1 MAFFVKKLGKKLG
14 AWFIQFLKDLS
25 TAVVSLWR
33 FLFPGVVKQ
42 PLFIARSLCKTN
54 TRKQLVQNLFFLLA
68 AYAVSIV
75 LMFCKSLWAGSV
87 YTVILRYIL
96 PLALLCGFLAAVYNA
111 SSSEFRLLLLMST
124 CGLLVQTAISTNTA
138 AELIRHHVYAVIGGI
153 AGAVLYYLLTEIEPR
168 CAVRLLNTISV
179 LLYIA
184 LLFTTAHHG
193 TKNWFSFSGSS
204 VQGTELTRLLAV
216 VSIARSCTLPEKS
229 DRLRTIAVFETI
241 GLHLLCL
248 VLVNELSTGIIILIT
263 GIVLL
268 LLSVRQ
274 LRWTALG
281 LGVTGL
287 AGYIVYLTCKLCF
300 QLGGGG
306 ILKGGS
312 LIYSKVIMRLHP
324 EQAGDSY
331 QIDQARRSL
340 LLSGWFGSSAEDVYI
355 PAGDTDFVL
364 VSAAKTFGY
373 SFFFVIILLMFALLV
388 LGLIHAEDSS
398 FPGVLCL
405 GSVLTLQIQFLC
417 NAVSALSIGPI
428 MGITCP
434 FLSLGGT
441 SLVVTFFFCGVL
453 LAASSSLPPE
463 KPIFFYKR
471 KGEVDREQ

>member
-1 MAFFVKKLGKKLG
+1 MTFFVKKLGRWLSR
-14 AWFIQFLKDLS
+14 FVKDLRS
-25 TAVVSLWR
+25 AVVSLWR

-42 PLFIARSLCKTN
+42 PLLIARSLCRAS
-54 TRKQLVQNLFFLLA
+54 TRKQLVQNLFFVLGV
-68 AYAVSIV
+68 YAVSTV

-87 YTVILRYIL
+87 YTIVLRYIL

-138 AELIRHHVYAVIGGI
+138 AELIRHHFFA
-153 AGAVLYYLLTEIEPR
+153 AGAGLLAAIAYYFLGQLEPR
-168 CAVRLLNTISV
+168 CAVRLLNTLSIFIYV
-179 LLYIA
+179 A

-216 VSIARSCTLPEKS
+216 ISIARACTMPEKS
-229 DRLRTIAVFETI
+229 DRPRTMLVFETI
-241 GLHLLCL
+241 ALHLLSL
-248 VLVNELSTGIIILIT
+248 VFVNELATAVVIFLT

-281 LGVTGL
+281 LGVTSL

-306 ILKGGS
+306 IFKGGS
-312 LIYSKVIMRLHP
+312 LIYSKVTMRLHP
-324 EQAGDSY
+324 AQAGDSY
-331 QIDQARRSL
+331 QIDQARQAL
-340 LLSGWFGSSAEDVYI
+340 LLSGWFGSSADTYV
-355 PAGDTDFVL
+355 PVADTDFVL
-364 VSAAKTFGY
+364 TSAIKTFGY
-373 SFFFVIILLMFALLV
+373 SFFFVIILLMFGLLV
-388 LGLIHAEDSS
+388 LGLIHADQS
-398 FPGVLCL
+398 FPGQLSLACI
-405 GSVLTLQIQFLC
+405 LTLEIQFIC
-417 NAVSALSIGPI
+417 NAASALSIGPI

-471 KGEVDREQ
+471 GGKNE

>member
-1 MAFFVKKLGKKLG
+1 MAFFVKKLGRWLSR
-14 AWFIQFLKDLS
+14 LVKDLRS
-25 TAVVSLWR
+25 AVVVVSR
-33 FLFPGVVKQ
+33 FLFPGVAKQ
-42 PLFIARSLCKTN
+42 PLFIARSLYKAS
-54 TRKQLVQNLFFLLA
+54 TRKQLVQNLFFVLGV
-68 AYAVSIV
+68 YAVSV
-75 LMFCKSLWAGSV
+75 ALMFCRSLWAGSV
-87 YTVILRYIL
+87 YTIVLRYIL

-111 SSSEFRLLLLMST
+111 ISSEFRLLLLMST

-179 LLYIA
+179 FLYIA

-216 VSIARSCTLPEKS
+216 ICAARICTMPEKS
-229 DRLRTIAVFETI
+229 SKQRTLMVFSTLF
-241 GLHLLCL
+241 LHLGFL
-248 VLVNELSTGIIILIT
+248 VLLNEFSIA
-263 GIVLL
+263 IVIFVTVILL
-268 LLSVRQ
+268 LLVSVQQ
-274 LRWTALG
+274 LRWSVIGVAATALG
-281 LGVTGL
+281 
-287 AGYIVYLTCKLCF
+287 GYTTFLVCKLCY

-306 ILKGGS
+306 IPKGGN
-312 LIYSKVIMRLHP
+312 LIYSKIITRLHP
-324 EQAGDSY
+324 EQAADSY

-355 PAGDTDFVL
+355 PAGETDFVL

-373 SFFFVIILLMFALLV
+373 SFFFVIILLMFGLLV
-388 LGLIHAEDSS
+388 LGLIHAEDRS
-398 FPGVLCL
+398 FPGLLCL

-417 NAVSALSIGPI
+417 NAGSAIGLTPI

-471 KGEVDREQ
+471 KGEVDSEQ

>member
-1 MAFFVKKLGKKLG
+1 MTFFVKKLGRWLSR
-14 AWFIQFLKDLS
+14 FVKDLRS
-25 TAVVSLWR
+25 AVVSLWR

-42 PLFIARSLCKTN
+42 PLLIARSLCRAS
-54 TRKQLVQNLFFLLA
+54 TRKQLVQNLFFVLGV
-68 AYAVSIV
+68 YAVSTV

-87 YTVILRYIL
+87 YTIVLRYIL

-111 SSSEFRLLLLMST
+111 SSSEFRICLLLSISGLMTQS
-124 CGLLVQTAISTNTA
+124 VISTNTA

-168 CAVRLLNTISV
+168 CAVRLLNTLSLFFYV
-179 LLYIA
+179 S
-184 LLFTTAHHG
+184 LLFSSARHSA
-193 TKNWFSFSGSS
+193 KNWLSIGGGSI
-204 VQGTELTRLLAV
+204 QGTEITRLLAV
-216 VSIARSCTLPEKS
+216 ICAARICTMPEKS
-229 DRLRTIAVFETI
+229 SKQRTVMVFQTLF
-241 GLHLLCL
+241 LHLGFL
-248 VLVNELSTGIIILIT
+248 VLVNELSTGAIILIT
-263 GIVLL
+263 GIALL

-300 QLGGGG
+300 QLGGGS
-306 ILKGGS
+306 IFRGGS
-312 LIYSKVIMRLHP
+312 LIYSKIITRLHP
-324 EQAGDSY
+324 EQAADSY

-355 PAGDTDFVL
+355 PAGETDFVL
-364 VSAAKTFGY
+364 VSAVKTFGY

-417 NAVSALSIGPI
+417 NAASALSIGPI

-471 KGEVDREQ
+471 SGKNE

>member
-1 MAFFVKKLGKKLG
+1 MAFFIKKLGKKLDV
-14 AWFIQFLKDLS
+14 WFIQLLKDLR
-25 TAVVSLWR
+25 TAVVSLVR
-33 FLFPGVVKQ
+33 FLFPGVVRQ
-42 PLFIARSLCKTN
+42 PLFIARSLCKAN
-54 TRKQLVQNLFFLLA
+54 TRKQLVQNLIFLLA
-68 AYAVSIV
+68 AYTASVT
-75 LMFCKSLWAGSV
+75 LMFSKSLVAGSF
-87 YTVILRYIL
+87 YTIILKFLL
-96 PLALLCGFLAAVYNA
+96 PSAVLCVFLATIYNTSTSA
-111 SSSEFRLLLLMST
+111 FRILLLLSIS
-124 CGLLVQTAISTNTA
+124 GLMVQTAISTNTA
-138 AELIRHHVYAVIGGI
+138 AELIRHHFFAAGAGLLAVI
-153 AGAVLYYLLTEIEPR
+153 VYYFLAQLEPR
-168 CAVRLLNTISV
+168 CAVRLLNALCIFI
-179 LLYIA
+179 YIT

-204 VQGTELTRLLAV
+204 VQGTEITRLLAV
-216 VSIARSCTLPEKS
+216 ICAARICTMPEKS
-229 DRLRTIAVFETI
+229 SKQRTVMVFQTLF
-241 GLHLLCL
+241 LHLGFL
-248 VLVNELSTGIIILIT
+248 VLVNELSTGAIILIT
-263 GIVLL
+263 GIALL

-300 QLGGGG
+300 QLGGGS
-306 ILKGGS
+306 IFRGGS
-312 LIYSKVIMRLHP
+312 LIYSKIITRLHP
-324 EQAGDSY
+324 EQAADSY

-388 LGLIHAEDSS
+388 LALLHTDQS
-398 FPGVLCL
+398 FPGLLSLACI
-405 GSVLTLQIQFLC
+405 LTLEIQLIC
-417 NAVSALSIGPI
+417 NVGSSVGLTPI

-471 KGEVDREQ
+471 GDKNE

>member
-1 MAFFVKKLGKKLG
+1 MGFFIQKLG
-14 AWFIQFLKDLS
+14 ALFTQDLR
-25 TAVVSLWR
+25 AVFVELIR
-33 FLFPGVVKQ
+33 FLPGAVKQ
-42 PLFIARSLCKTN
+42 PRIIARSLCKAS
-54 TRKQLVQNLFFLLA
+54 TRKQLVQNMLFLLA

-87 YTVILRYIL
+87 YTIVLRYIL

-138 AELIRHHVYAVIGGI
+138 AELIRHHFFATGAGLLAAI
-153 AGAVLYYLLTEIEPR
+153 AYYFLAQLEPR
-168 CAVRLLNTISV
+168 CAVRLLNTLSIFIYV
-179 LLYIA
+179 A

-216 VSIARSCTLPEKS
+216 ISIARACTMPEKS
-229 DRLRTIAVFETI
+229 DRPRTMLVFETI
-241 GLHLLCL
+241 ALHLLSL
-248 VLVNELSTGIIILIT
+248 VFVNELATAVVIFLT

-281 LGVTGL
+281 LGVTSL

-306 ILKGGS
+306 IFKGGS
-312 LIYSKVIMRLHP
+312 LIYSKVITRLHP
-324 EQAGDSY
+324 EQAADNY
-331 QIDQARRSL
+331 QLNQASQSL
-340 LLSGWFGSSAEDVYI
+340 LLSGWFGSSADTYV

-364 VSAAKTFGY
+364 VSAIKTFGY
-373 SFFFVIILLMFALLV
+373 SFFFVVILLMFGLLV
-388 LGLIHAEDSS
+388 LALLHADQS
-398 FPGVLCL
+398 FPGLLSL
-405 GSVLTLQIQFLC
+405 GCILTLEIQFYC
-417 NAVSALSIGPI
+417 NATSALAIGPI
-428 MGITCP
+428 MGLTCP

-471 KGEVDREQ
+471 GGKNE

>member
-1 MAFFVKKLGKKLG
+1 MAFFVKKLGRWLSR
-14 AWFIQFLKDLS
+14 LVKDLRS
-25 TAVVSLWR
+25 AVVVVSR
-33 FLFPGVVKQ
+33 FLFPGVAKQ
-42 PLFIARSLCKTN
+42 PLFIARSLYKAS
-54 TRKQLVQNLFFLLA
+54 TRKQLVQNLFFVLGV
-68 AYAVSIV
+68 YAVSV
-75 LMFCKSLWAGSV
+75 ALMFCRSLWAGSV
-87 YTVILRYIL
+87 YTIVLRYIL

-179 LLYIA
+179 FLYIA

-216 VSIARSCTLPEKS
+216 ICAARICTMPEKS
-229 DRLRTIAVFETI
+229 SKQRTLMVFSTLF
-241 GLHLLCL
+241 LHLGFL
-248 VLVNELSTGIIILIT
+248 VLLNEFSIA
-263 GIVLL
+263 IVIFVTVILL
-268 LLSVRQ
+268 LLVSVQQ
-274 LRWTALG
+274 LRWSVIGVAATALG
-281 LGVTGL
+281 
-287 AGYIVYLTCKLCF
+287 GYTTFLVCKLCY

-306 ILKGGS
+306 ILKGGN
-312 LIYSKVIMRLHP
+312 LIYSKIITRLHP
-324 EQAGDSY
+324 EQAADSY

-355 PAGDTDFVL
+355 PAGETDFIL

-373 SFFFVIILLMFALLV
+373 SFFFVIILLMFGLLV
-388 LGLIHAEDSS
+388 LGLIHAEDRS
-398 FPGVLCL
+398 FPGLLCL

-417 NAVSALSIGPI
+417 NAGSAIGLTPI

-471 KGEVDREQ
+471 KGEVDSEQ

>member
-1 MAFFVKKLGKKLG
+1 MTFFVKKLGRWLSR
-14 AWFIQFLKDLS
+14 FVKDLRS
-25 TAVVSLWR
+25 AVVSLWR
-33 FLFPGVVKQ
+33 FIFPGLVKQ
-42 PLFIARSLCKTN
+42 PLFVARSLCRAS
-54 TRKQLVQNLFFLLA
+54 TRKQLVQNLFFVLGV
-68 AYAVSIV
+68 YAVSTV

-87 YTVILRYIL
+87 YTIVLRYIL

-138 AELIRHHVYAVIGGI
+138 AELIRHHFFA
-153 AGAVLYYLLTEIEPR
+153 AGAGLLAAIAYHFLAQLEPR
-168 CAVRLLNTISV
+168 CAVRLLNTLSIFIYV
-179 LLYIA
+179 A

-216 VSIARSCTLPEKS
+216 ISIARACTMPEKS
-229 DRLRTIAVFETI
+229 DRPRTMLVFETI
-241 GLHLLCL
+241 ALHLLSL
-248 VLVNELSTGIIILIT
+248 VFVNELATAVVIFLT

-281 LGVTGL
+281 LGVISF
-287 AGYIVYLTCKLCF
+287 AGYIVYLVCKLCY

-312 LIYSKVIMRLHP
+312 LIFSKVITRLNP
-324 EQAGDSY
+324 EQAADSY
-331 QIDQARRSL
+331 QIDQARQAL
-340 LLSGWFGSSAEDVYI
+340 LLSGWFGSSADTYV
-355 PAGDTDFVL
+355 PVADTDFIL
-364 VSAAKTFGY
+364 VSTVKTFGY
-373 SFFFVIILLMFALLV
+373 SFFFVIILLMFGLLV
-388 LGLIHAEDSS
+388 LGLIHAEDNS
-398 FPGVLCL
+398 FPGLLCL

-417 NAVSALSIGPI
+417 NAASALSIGPI

-471 KGEVDREQ
+471 GGKNE

>member
-1 MAFFVKKLGKKLG
+1 MAFWVKKLGRWLS
-14 AWFIQFLKDLS
+14 QFLKDLHS
-25 TAVVSLWR
+25 AVISLWR

-42 PLFIARSLCKTN
+42 PLLIARSLCRAS
-54 TRKQLVQNLFFLLA
+54 TRKQLVQNLFFVLGV
-68 AYAVSIV
+68 YAVSTV

-87 YTVILRYIL
+87 YTIVLRYIL

-138 AELIRHHVYAVIGGI
+138 AELIRHHFFA
-153 AGAVLYYLLTEIEPR
+153 AGAGLLAAIVYYFLAQLEPR
-168 CAVRLLNTISV
+168 CAVRLLNTLSIFI
-179 LLYIA
+179 YIA
-184 LLFTTAHHG
+184 LIFTTAHHG

-216 VSIARSCTLPEKS
+216 ISIARACTMPEKS
-229 DRLRTIAVFETI
+229 DRPRTMLVFETI
-241 GLHLLCL
+241 ALHLLSL
-248 VLVNELSTGIIILIT
+248 VFVNELATAVVIFLT

-281 LGVTGL
+281 LGVTSL

-306 ILKGGS
+306 IFKGAS
-312 LIYSKVIMRLHP
+312 LIYSKVIKRLHP
-324 EQAGDSY
+324 GQAADSY
-331 QIDQARRSL
+331 QIDQARQAL
-340 LLSGWFGSSAEDVYI
+340 LLSGWFGSSADIYI

-364 VSAAKTFGY
+364 VSAIKTFGY
-373 SFFFVIILLMFALLV
+373 SFFFILIFLMFALLMLALLNV
-388 LGLIHAEDSS
+388 DHFS
-398 FPGVLCL
+398 FPGLLSL
-405 GSVLTLQIQFLC
+405 GCILTLEIQFYC
-417 NAVSALSIGPI
+417 NATSALAIGPI
-428 MGITCP
+428 MGLTCP

-471 KGEVDREQ
+471 GGKNE

>member
-1 MAFFVKKLGKKLG
+1 MTFFVKKLGRWLSR
-14 AWFIQFLKDLS
+14 LVKDLRS
-25 TAVVSLWR
+25 AVVVVSR
-33 FLFPGVVKQ
+33 FLFPGVAKQ
-42 PLFIARSLCKTN
+42 PLFIAQSLCKAS
-54 TRKQLVQNLFFLLA
+54 TRKQLVQNLFFVLGV
-68 AYAVSIV
+68 YAVSV
-75 LMFCKSLWAGSV
+75 ALMFCRSLWAGSV
-87 YTVILRYIL
+87 YTIVLRYIL

-179 LLYIA
+179 FLYVA
-184 LLFTTAHHG
+184 LLFTTAHHD

-229 DRLRTIAVFETI
+229 DRQRTIAVFETI

-263 GIVLL
+263 GIALL

-281 LGVTGL
+281 VGVIGL
-287 AGYIVYLTCKLCF
+287 AGYILYLTCQLCF

-306 ILKGGS
+306 ILRGGS
-312 LIYSKVIMRLHP
+312 LIYCKIVSRLHP

-388 LGLIHAEDSS
+388 LALLHTDQS
-398 FPGVLCL
+398 FPGLLSLACI
-405 GSVLTLQIQFLC
+405 LTLEIQLIC
-417 NAVSALSIGPI
+417 NAGSSVGLTPI

-471 KGEVDREQ
+471 GDKNE

>member
-1 MAFFVKKLGKKLG
+1 MAFFIKKLGKKLD
-14 AWFIQFLKDLS
+14 AWFIQLLKDLK

-42 PLFIARSLCKTN
+42 PLFIARSLCKAS
-54 TRKQLVQNLFFLLA
+54 TRKQLMYNMLFLLA

-87 YTVILRYIL
+87 YTVILRYML
-96 PLALLCGFLAAVYNA
+96 PLALLCGLLAAVYSA
-111 SSSEFRLLLLMST
+111 STSAFRILLLLSIFGVM
-124 CGLLVQTAISTNTA
+124 VQTAISTTTA
-138 AELIRHHVYAVIGGI
+138 AEVIRHHFFAVGAGLLGAI
-153 AGAVLYYLLTEIEPR
+153 AYYYLAQLEPH
-168 CAVRLLNTISV
+168 CTVRLLNTLSIFIYTA
-179 LLYIA
+179 L
-184 LLFTTAHHG
+184 LLFTAAHHG
-193 TKNWFSFSGSS
+193 TKNWFSFSGTS
-204 VQGTELTRLLAV
+204 VQGTEISRLLAV
-216 VSIARSCTLPEKS
+216 VSIVRSCTLPEKS

-281 LGVTGL
+281 VGIISL
-287 AGYIVYLTCKLCF
+287 AGYIVYLICKLSF

-306 ILKGGS
+306 ILS
-312 LIYSKVIMRLHP
+312 LIYSKVITRLHP
-324 EQAGDSY
+324 EQAADSY
-331 QIDQARRSL
+331 QIDQARLSL
-340 LLSGWFGSSAEDVYI
+340 LLSGWFGGADVYV
-355 PAGDTDFVL
+355 PAGDSDFVL
-364 VSAAKTFGY
+364 VSAIRTFGY
-373 SFFFVIILLMFALLV
+373 SFFFVVILLMFGLLV
-388 LGLIHAEDSS
+388 LGLIHAEDRS
-398 FPGVLCL
+398 FPGLL
-405 GSVLTLQIQFLC
+405 SLASVLTLEIQFVS
-417 NAVSALSIGPI
+417 NAGSAIGLTPI

-471 KGEVDREQ
+471 KGEIDSEQ

>member
-1 MAFFVKKLGKKLG
+1 MTFFVKKLGRWLS
-14 AWFIQFLKDLS
+14 QFLKDLHS
-25 TAVVSLWR
+25 AVVSLVR
-33 FLFPGVVKQ
+33 FLFPGVVQQ
-42 PLFIARSLCKTN
+42 PLYIFQKLLEKRTW
-54 TRKQLVQNLFFLLA
+54 KQVLRNILFVLS
-68 AYAVSIV
+68 AYVVSII
-75 LMFCKSLWAGSV
+75 LMFFRSLWAGSV

-111 SSSEFRLLLLMST
+111 SSSEFRICLLLSISGLMTQS
-124 CGLLVQTAISTNTA
+124 VISTNTA

-263 GIVLL
+263 GIALL

-300 QLGGGG
+300 QLGGSG

-355 PAGDTDFVL
+355 PAGDTDLVL

-373 SFFFVIILLMFALLV
+373 SFFFVIILLMFGLLV

-398 FPGVLCL
+398 FPGLLCL

-417 NAVSALSIGPI
+417 NAASALSIGPI

-463 KPIFFYKR
+463 KPLFFYKR
-471 KGEVDREQ
+471 GGKK

>member
-1 MAFFVKKLGKKLG
+1 MTFFVKKLN
-14 AWFIQFLKDLS
+14 AWTIQFVKDVRS
-25 TAVVSLWR
+25 VVVSLWR
-33 FLFPGVVKQ
+33 FIFPGLVKQ
-42 PLFIARSLCKTN
+42 PRIIARSLCKAS
-54 TRKQLVQNLFFLLA
+54 TRKQLVQNLFFVLGV
-68 AYAVSIV
+68 YAVSTV

-87 YTVILRYIL
+87 YTIVLRYIL

-138 AELIRHHVYAVIGGI
+138 AELIRHHFFA
-153 AGAVLYYLLTEIEPR
+153 AGAGILAAIACYFLAQLEPR
-168 CAVRLLNTISV
+168 CAVRLLNTLSIFIYV
-179 LLYIA
+179 A

-216 VSIARSCTLPEKS
+216 ISIARACTMPEKS
-229 DRLRTIAVFETI
+229 DRPRTMLVFETI
-241 GLHLLCL
+241 ALHLLSL
-248 VLVNELSTGIIILIT
+248 VFVNELATAVVIFLT

-281 LGVTGL
+281 LGVTSL

-306 ILKGGS
+306 IFKGGS
-312 LIYSKVIMRLHP
+312 LIYSKVITRLHP
-324 EQAGDSY
+324 EQAADNY
-331 QIDQARRSL
+331 QLNQASQSL
-340 LLSGWFGSSAEDVYI
+340 LLSGWFGSSADTYV

-364 VSAAKTFGY
+364 VSAIKTFGY
-373 SFFFVIILLMFALLV
+373 SFFFVVILLMFGLLV
-388 LGLIHAEDSS
+388 LALLHADQS
-398 FPGVLCL
+398 FPGLLSL
-405 GSVLTLQIQFLC
+405 GCILTLGIQFYC
-417 NAVSALSIGPI
+417 NATSALAIGPI
-428 MGITCP
+428 MGLTCP

-471 KGEVDREQ
+471 GGKNE

>member
-1 MAFFVKKLGKKLG
+1 MTFFVKKLGRWLSR
-14 AWFIQFLKDLS
+14 FVKDLRS
-25 TAVVSLWR
+25 AVVSLWR
-33 FLFPGVVKQ
+33 FLFPGVAKQ
-42 PLFIARSLCKTN
+42 PLFIAQSLCKAS
-54 TRKQLVQNLFFLLA
+54 TRKQLVQNLFFVLGG
-68 AYAVSIV
+68 YAVSV
-75 LMFCKSLWAGSV
+75 ALMFCRSLWAGSV
-87 YTVILRYIL
+87 YTIVLRYIL

-179 LLYIA
+179 LIYVA

-229 DRLRTIAVFETI
+229 DRQRTIAVFETI

-248 VLVNELSTGIIILIT
+248 VLVNELSTGVIILIT

-281 LGVTGL
+281 LGVTSL

-306 ILKGGS
+306 IFKGGS
-312 LIYSKVIMRLHP
+312 LIYRKLIARVHP
-324 EQAGDSY
+324 EQASDSF
-331 QIDQARRSL
+331 QLDAARKSL
-340 LLSGWFGSSAEDVYI
+340 LLSDWFGSNADVYV
-355 PAGDTDFVL
+355 PASDTDFIL
-364 VSAAKTFGY
+364 VSGIQNSGY
-373 SFFFVIILLMFALLV
+373 TFFFILIFLMFALLMLALLNV
-388 LGLIHAEDSS
+388 DHFS
-398 FPGVLCL
+398 FPGLLSL
-405 GSVLTLQIQFLC
+405 GCILTLEIQFYC
-417 NAVSALSIGPI
+417 NAASALAIGPI
-428 MGITCP
+428 MGLTCP

>member
-1 MAFFVKKLGKKLG
+1 MTFFVKKLGRWLSR
-14 AWFIQFLKDLS
+14 FVKDLRS
-25 TAVVSLWR
+25 AVVSLWR

-42 PLFIARSLCKTN
+42 PLLIARSLCRAS
-54 TRKQLVQNLFFLLA
+54 TRKQLVQNLFFVLGV
-68 AYAVSIV
+68 YAVSTV

-87 YTVILRYIL
+87 YTIVLRYIL

-138 AELIRHHVYAVIGGI
+138 AELIRHHFFA
-153 AGAVLYYLLTEIEPR
+153 AGAGLLAAIAYYFLAQLEPR
-168 CAVRLLNTISV
+168 CAVRLLNTLSIFIYV
-179 LLYIA
+179 A

-216 VSIARSCTLPEKS
+216 ISIARACTMPEKS
-229 DRLRTIAVFETI
+229 DRPRTMLVFETI
-241 GLHLLCL
+241 ALHLLSL
-248 VLVNELSTGIIILIT
+248 VFVNELATAVVIFLT

-281 LGVTGL
+281 LGVTSL

-306 ILKGGS
+306 IFKGGI
-312 LIYSKVIMRLHP
+312 LIYSKIIKRLSP
-324 EQAGDSY
+324 EQAADSY
-331 QIDQARRSL
+331 QIDQARQAL
-340 LLSGWFGSSAEDVYI
+340 LLSRWFGSGADIYF
-355 PAGDTDFVL
+355 PARDTDFVL
-364 VSAAKTFGY
+364 LSVIKTFGY
-373 SFFFVIILLMFALLV
+373 SFFFVVILLMFGLLV
-388 LGLIHAEDSS
+388 LALLHADQS
-398 FPGVLCL
+398 FPGQLA
-405 GSVLTLQIQFLC
+405 LTCIVTLEIQFIC
-417 NAVSALSIGPI
+417 NAASALSIGPI

-471 KGEVDREQ
+471 GGKNE

>member
-1 MAFFVKKLGKKLG
+1 MTFFVKKLN
-14 AWFIQFLKDLS
+14 AWTIQFVKDVRS
-25 TAVVSLWR
+25 VVVSLWR
-33 FLFPGVVKQ
+33 FIFPGLVKQ
-42 PLFIARSLCKTN
+42 PRIIARSLCKAS
-54 TRKQLVQNLFFLLA
+54 TRKQLVQNLFFVLGV
-68 AYAVSIV
+68 YAVSTV

-87 YTVILRYIL
+87 YTIVLRYIL

-138 AELIRHHVYAVIGGI
+138 AELIRHHFFA
-153 AGAVLYYLLTEIEPR
+153 AGAGILAAIAYYFLAQLEPR
-168 CAVRLLNTISV
+168 CAVRLLNTLSIFIYV
-179 LLYIA
+179 A

-216 VSIARSCTLPEKS
+216 ISIARACTMPEKS

-248 VLVNELSTGIIILIT
+248 VLVNELSTGVIILIT

-281 LGVTGL
+281 LGVTSL

-306 ILKGGS
+306 IFKGGS
-312 LIYSKVIMRLHP
+312 LIYSKVTTRLHP
-324 EQAGDSY
+324 AQAGDSY
-331 QIDQARRSL
+331 QIDQARQAL
-340 LLSGWFGSSAEDVYI
+340 LLSGWFGSSADTYV
-355 PAGDTDFVL
+355 PVADTDFVL
-364 VSAAKTFGY
+364 TSAIKTFGY
-373 SFFFVIILLMFALLV
+373 SFFFVTILLMFGLLV

-398 FPGVLCL
+398 FPGQLALACI
-405 GSVLTLQIQFLC
+405 LTLEIQFIC
-417 NAVSALSIGPI
+417 NAASALSIGPI

-471 KGEVDREQ
+471 GGKNE